1 MREIQTRGTPS
12 ETGHR
17 FMNWSLTQVGTL
29 TPGRLHKSLIQKR
42 NHKQMMILDAVT
54 EMLQK

>member
-29 TPGRLHKSLIQKR
+29 TPGR
-42 NHKQMMILDAVT
+42 
-54 EMLQK
+54 